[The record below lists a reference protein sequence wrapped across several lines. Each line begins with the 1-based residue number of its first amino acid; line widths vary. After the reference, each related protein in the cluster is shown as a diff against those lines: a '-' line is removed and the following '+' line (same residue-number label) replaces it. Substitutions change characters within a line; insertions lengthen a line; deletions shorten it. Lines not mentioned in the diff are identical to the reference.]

1 MKNLSPLD
9 NPIWNALTGAHRSMA
24 RSNGRAARYAS
35 DVSPLTGLAD
45 ASAEAFAD
53 MRELVGPTESVA
65 LFTAAPLVVP
75 DEWETKRTRMMQ
87 QMVCAE
93 GVDPPPADIA
103 MLTLAD
109 IPDMLALTAL
119 AQPGPF
125 LPRTIEMGNYFGIRA
140 SDGRLIAMAGERL
153 KLDGFT
159 EISAVCTH
167 PDFRGRGYGGA
178 LVAYVAAQILS
189 QHKTPFLHVV
199 PENLAIK
206 VYERVGLR
214 IRRAMCLTIIAP
226 RQSEHA
232 E

>member
-1 MKNLSPLD
+1 MKDLSPLD
-9 NPIWNALTGAHRSMA
+9 NPIWNALTTAHRSMA

-35 DVSPLTGLAD
+35 DVSPLAGLAD
-45 ASAEAFAD
+45 ASAEAFAA

-65 LFTAAPLVVP
+65 LFTAEPLDVP
-75 DEWETKRTRMMQ
+75 GEWEVKRTRSMQ
-87 QMVCAE
+87 QMICAE
-93 GVDPPPADIA
+93 MMDPPPAEVA
-103 MLTLAD
+103 KLTNED
-109 IPDMLALTAL
+109 IPDMLSLTAL

-125 LPRTIEMGNYFGIRA
+125 LPRTIGMGNYFGIRA

-167 PDFRGRGYGGA
+167 PDFRGRGYGRA
-178 LVAYVAAQILS
+178 LVAFVAAQIL
-189 QHKTPFLHVV
+189 QQKRTPFLHVV

-226 RQSEHA
+226 R
-232 E
+232 